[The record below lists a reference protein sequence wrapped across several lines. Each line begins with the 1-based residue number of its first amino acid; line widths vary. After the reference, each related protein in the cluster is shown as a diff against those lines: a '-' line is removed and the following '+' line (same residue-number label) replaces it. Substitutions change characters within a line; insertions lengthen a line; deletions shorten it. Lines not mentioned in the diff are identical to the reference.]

1 MSYQTI
7 IFTVDGPVA
16 VLTFNRP
23 EKLNAL
29 NPEMFAEVRDVLNRV
44 AAAPRIRVLILT
56 GQGRAFIAGAD
67 IRVFLDLDPLSA
79 RRFAAEAHEA
89 AFQIQEMD
97 IPVIAAV
104 NGFALGGGCEMA
116 MACDIIYASEE
127 ARFGQPEINLGII
140 PAFGGTQRLAR
151 LVGKMAAKEL
161 ILTGRIINAAEAR
174 AMGLVAQVFPAPAFM
189 EEVRKIAM
197 NLADK
202 GRVALRAAKQSVD
215 RGFDMDLRNG
225 CSVEIANFALCFA
238 SPDAKEGA
246 AAFLEKRPPRFS
258 S

>member
-1 MSYQTI
+1 MSFKTI
-7 IFTVDGPVA
+7 RFEMAGPLG

-44 AAAPRIRVLILT
+44 AADPQVRVLVLT

-79 RRFAAEAHEA
+79 RRFAEEAHEV
-89 AFQIQEMD
+89 AFQIEAMD

-127 ARFGQPEINLGII
+127 ARFGQPEINLGIA
-140 PAFGGTQRLAR
+140 PGFGASQRLPR
-151 LVGKMAAKEL
+151 LVGKGVAKEL
-161 ILTGRIINAAEAR
+161 ILTGRIIDAAEAR
-174 AMGLVAQVFPAPAFM
+174 AIGLAAQVFPAPTFM

-215 RGFDMDLRNG
+215 QGFDMDLRKG
-225 CSVEIANFALCFA
+225 CALEIANFALCFA

-246 AAFLEKRPPRFS
+246 AAFLEKRPPRFTT
-258 S
+258 